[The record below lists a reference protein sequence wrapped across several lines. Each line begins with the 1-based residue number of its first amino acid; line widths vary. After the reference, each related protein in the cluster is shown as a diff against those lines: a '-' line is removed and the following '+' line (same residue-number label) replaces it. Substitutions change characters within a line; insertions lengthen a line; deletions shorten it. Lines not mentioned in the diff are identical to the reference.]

1 MEIHFGVVRD
11 KQGIHSSLLQ
21 SQAHHR
27 QLAVCYSSEGKLIVK
42 ICVVKDIEKRN
53 DGTWVTLLS
62 PDDNDS
68 ETRILLDHIQSIYPI
83 RDFA

>member
-11 KQGIHSSLLQ
+11 KQGIHASLVESRKQ
-21 SQAHHR
+21 HR

-42 ICVVKDIEKRN
+42 ICVVKEIETRA
-53 DGTWVTLLS
+53 DGTWITVLAS
-62 PDDNDS
+62 DDDNS
-68 ETRILLDHIQSIYPI
+68 ETQIHLDHIQSTYPI

>member
-11 KQGIHSSLLQ
+11 KQGIHSGLLQ
-21 SQAHHR
+21 SRSHHR

-42 ICVVKDIEKRN
+42 ICIVKSFDTRK
-53 DGTWVTLLS
+53 DGTWVMLRS
-62 PDDNDS
+62 PDDDS
-68 ETRILLDHIQSIYPI
+68 ETEVPLDHIQSIYPI

>member
-11 KQGIHSSLLQ
+11 KQGIHSSLVESRKQ
-21 SQAHHR
+21 HR

-42 ICVVKDIEKRN
+42 ICIVKEIEKGN
-53 DGTWVTLLS
+53 DGTWISVLS
-62 PDDNDS
+62 PDDDNS
-68 ETRILLDHIQSIYPI
+68 ETRIHLDHIQSVYPI

>member
-11 KQGIHSSLLQ
+11 KQGIQSGLLE
-21 SQAHHR
+21 SRSTHR
-27 QLAVCYSSEGKLIVK
+27 QLAVCYSSDGKLIVK
-42 ICVVKDIEKRN
+42 ICIVKDIDHRH

-62 PDDNDS
+62 PDGNNS
-68 ETRILLDHIQSIYPI
+68 ETNILLEHIQSIYPI